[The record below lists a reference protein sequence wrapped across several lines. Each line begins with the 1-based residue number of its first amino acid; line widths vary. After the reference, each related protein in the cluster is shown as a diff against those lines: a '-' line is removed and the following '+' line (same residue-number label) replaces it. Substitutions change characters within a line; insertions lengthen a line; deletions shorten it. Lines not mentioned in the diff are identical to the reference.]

1 MEYWIRQNLLEHHAL
16 TCSDGGDCV
25 EDDRGD
31 IRWRRGT
38 QQAGITINARAVKF
52 PLKQVI
58 ACGVVK
64 TGVWF
69 TGVNLNITEAPCESR
84 GAQTGEVFKRFCCA
98 CSVVGTWV

>member
-16 TCSDGGDCV
+16 TCGDGGDRV

-38 QQAGITINARAVKF
+38 QRARITINARAVKF
-52 PLKQVI
+52 PPKQVI

-69 TGVNLNITEAPCESR
+69 TGVNLNITEAPCESW
-84 GAQTGEVFKRFCCA
+84 GAQTGEIFKGLYCA
-98 CSVVGTWV
+98 GGVVGTGI